1 MADLNVSTE
10 RITYAERVNQNITKL
25 TDAAV
30 EALASREKE
39 VVVANAAKANNA
51 DVIVAPTINI
61 TTDVN
66 KNLVIVV
73 TGYPATYK
81 NFRNVTDADK
91 WIIDN
96 ANAAQDKSGE
106 KKANPLVRLHIPM
119 YLYAGVGYGY
129 RGLFYE
135 TTDHEWVAWHTAN
148 TIYHGMHWEAGLMGN
163 IKGFAISQG
172 VSSITDFSNMYYE
185 EKLG

>member
-1 MADLNVSTE
+1 MKKFIFFFGAAALICSCSAPKATSYSYSEYKTISPSQSVYTVPLVADLNVASE

-25 TDAAV
+25 TDAEV

-81 NFRNVTDADK
+81 NFRNMTDADK
-91 WIIDN
+91 WIIEN
-96 ANAAQDKSGE
+96 ANAENAKPE
-106 KKANPLVRLHIPM
+106 ETKANPLG
-119 YLYAGVGYGY
+119 A
-129 RGLFYE
+129 LF
-135 TTDHEWVAWHTAN
+135 
-148 TIYHGMHWEAGLMGN
+148 
-163 IKGFAISQG
+163 K
-172 VSSITDFSNMYYE
+172 
-185 EKLG
+185 KKK

>member
-1 MADLNVSTE
+1 MKKFIFFFGAAALICSCSAPKATSYSYSEYKTISPSQSVYTVPLVADLNVASE

-25 TDAAV
+25 TDAEV

-39 VVVANAAKANNA
+39 VIVANAAKANNA

-91 WIIDN
+91 WIIDH

-106 KKANPLVRLHIPM
+106 KKVNPL
-119 YLYAGVGYGY
+119 G
-129 RGLFYE
+129 GL
-135 TTDHEWVAWHTAN
+135 
-148 TIYHGMHWEAGLMGN
+148 L
-163 IKGFAISQG
+163 K
-172 VSSITDFSNMYYE
+172 
-185 EKLG
+185 KKK

>member
-1 MADLNVSTE
+1 M
-10 RITYAERVNQNITKL
+10 
-25 TDAAV
+25 

-96 ANAAQDKSGE
+96 AIATQEKSG
-106 KKANPLVRLHIPM
+106 
-119 YLYAGVGYGY
+119 
-129 RGLFYE
+129 
-135 TTDHEWVAWHTAN
+135 D
-148 TIYHGMHWEAGLMGN
+148 
-163 IKGFAISQG
+163 
-172 VSSITDFSNMYYE
+172 
-185 EKLG
+185 